1 MIHIAIDMNSI
12 FDGCIVF
19 LNSIIKLFAFHD
31 EQNLKFECFIYSI
44 HLKFIPSFLFEY
56 FGVVFLLDLFNSGKL
71 FVCTGIP

>member
-19 LNSIIKLFAFHD
+19 LNSIIKLFAFHE

-44 HLKFIPSFLFEY
+44 HLIFIPSFLFE
-56 FGVVFLLDLFNSGKL
+56 
-71 FVCTGIP
+71 